1 MNDLSHLLKNNRAWA
16 RGRTLTVHGWI
27 YGIQD
32 GLIRD
37 LGMSVAQAEDLQARY
52 ASAVGVAE

>member
-1 MNDLSHLLKNNRAWA
+1 
-16 RGRTLTVHGWI
+16 VHGWI

-37 LGMSVAQAEDLQARY
+37 LGMSVAQAENLQARY
-52 ASAVGVAE
+52 ASAVGAGER